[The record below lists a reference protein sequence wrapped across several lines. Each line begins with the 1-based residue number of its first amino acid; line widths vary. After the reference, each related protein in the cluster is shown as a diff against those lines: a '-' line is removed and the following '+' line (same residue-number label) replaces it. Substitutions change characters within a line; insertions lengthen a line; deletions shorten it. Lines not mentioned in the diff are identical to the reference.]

1 MAVSLRDHNHE
12 VINSVKSGRIQC
24 QSTNVLLGFPDEFI
38 NNSPDDDNSIKGLKN
53 FTIIK
58 IIISKIEWLFLA
70 SQGHRRAK
78 FEIDR
83 EGSLTKI
90 IRKFQSRSFG
100 LSINIIELIVLV

>member
-1 MAVSLRDHNHE
+1 MKHL
-12 VINSVKSGRIQC
+12 KSFE
-24 QSTNVLLGFPDEFI
+24 NLWVLCFHKAFFI

-90 IRKFQSRSFG
+90 IRKW
-100 LSINIIELIVLV
+100 LVP